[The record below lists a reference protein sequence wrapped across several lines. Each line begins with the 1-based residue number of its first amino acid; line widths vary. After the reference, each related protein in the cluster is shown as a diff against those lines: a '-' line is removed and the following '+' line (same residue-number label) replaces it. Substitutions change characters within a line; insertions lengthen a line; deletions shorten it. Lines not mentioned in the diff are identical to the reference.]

1 MSLIDLL
8 RQRREGILD
17 KWTDCVVATYEPQ
30 ATAHLKNQ
38 RDRFLNPIGS
48 AMKENL
54 ADIFDRLLNN
64 GGQDRGL
71 PKDLIKIRAVQ
82 DFDPSKALA
91 FIFQLKKI
99 IVEEL
104 ADNLEKTEIQQE
116 YAGICERIDGIALD
130 CFDIYMECREQ
141 LGQIKV
147 NEFKRRYQKLL
158 ERTCLFESNGVQD
171 EE

>member
-1 MSLIDLL
+1 MDLL

-17 KWTDCVVATYEPQ
+17 KWTDCVVATYEPR
-30 ATAHLKNQ
+30 ASAHLKNQ
-38 RDRFLNPIGS
+38 SDRFLNPVGF

-54 ADIFDRLLNN
+54 AGIFDRLLDND
-64 GGQDRGL
+64 GRDARL
-71 PKDLIKIRAVQ
+71 PSDLIKIRAVQ

-104 ADNLEKTEIQQE
+104 ADDLEKAEIRQE
-116 YAGICERIDGIALD
+116 YAGVCERIDGIALN

-141 LGQIKV
+141 LGRIKM

-158 ERTCLFESNGVQD
+158 ERTCLFESNGSQD
-171 EE
+171 EG